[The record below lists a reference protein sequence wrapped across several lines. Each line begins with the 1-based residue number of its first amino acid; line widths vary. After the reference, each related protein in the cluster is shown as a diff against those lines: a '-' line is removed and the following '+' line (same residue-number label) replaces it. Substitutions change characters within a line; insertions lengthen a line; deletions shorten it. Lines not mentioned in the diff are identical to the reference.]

1 MSKKENIIKR
11 MLNKHQARKDAEFEY
26 KASLTVEERHAYE
39 KDSRHRKVKTVIFCA
54 TIAGGAYILGRIRR
68 DGNAAIE
75 EIGVDNLDEALGE
88 TVSNSIDIAK
98 DVSEFIEKSDVSNT
112 ETVENIV
119 KEAF

>member
-11 MLNKHQARKDAEFEY
+11 MLNKRQARKDAEFEY

-68 DGNAAIE
+68 DGNAAID
-75 EIGVDNLDEALGE
+75 EISE

-98 DVSEFIEKSDVSNT
+98 DISEFIEKSDVSNT